1 MGIMYAEA
9 AKKLV
14 DQNFLDQVA
23 GLFSIDPAS
32 VQFVGG
38 FENII
43 YEGLLSGQPVIIRMV
58 HNDHRSVAQIK
69 SELHWIQYLQDNGAS
84 VCGPLPSARG
94 NLVESMVVQGTPL
107 HISVFTKAPGAKI
120 NISQERKNAELFQAW
135 GRATGQLHRL
145 TRNYRPP
152 AGIVPRGDAVEKFRA
167 TFAPWIPKNTELQ
180 GKISRIVTAVA
191 QLPKTEDWYGL
202 IHSDIHSANF
212 HYDAGRLYIFDFDDC
227 SRHQLASDIAIPLY
241 YSAWSNDL
249 ETQEA
254 IDEFGQFF
262 ARHFLHGYLKQ
273 HTVTQEQIQTI
284 PLLLQFRDCELL
296 GALREQ
302 FGEQLTE
309 RRAALLKTFETRL
322 LEGKPSVNVDW
333 TRALEEAQ

>member
-1 MGIMYAEA
+1 MHSEA
-9 AKKLV
+9 TKKLV
-14 DQNFLDQVA
+14 DQDFLNRVA
-23 GLFSIDPAS
+23 ELFSIDAAS
-32 VQFVGG
+32 IQFVGG
-38 FENII
+38 FENVV
-43 YEGLLSGQPVIIRMV
+43 YEGLRHKQPVIIRIV
-58 HNDHRSVAQIK
+58 HNKHRSADLIK
-69 SELHWIQYLQDNGAS
+69 SELHWLQYLQDNGAS
-84 VCGPLPSARG
+84 VCGPLPSVEG
-94 NLVESMVVQGTPL
+94 NLVESLVVQGTPL
-107 HISVFTKAPGAKI
+107 HISVFTKAPGARI

-135 GRATGQLHRL
+135 GWATGQLHRL
-145 TRNYRPP
+145 TRSYRPP
-152 AGIVPRGDAVEKFRA
+152 AEIIPRGDAVENFRA
-167 TFAPWIPKNTELQ
+167 RLEPFIPENPELRV
-180 GKISRIVTAVA
+180 KASAVVTAVA